1 MVVCCQSRIAG
12 DEYTANNN
20 LGTSLVVEDEDD
32 EDGEEGLRGLLI
44 VFIIQQRYYSI
55 RNCNK

>member
-1 MVVCCQSRIAG
+1 MVVCCQSRIA
-12 DEYTANNN
+12 DEYTANDN
-20 LGTSLVVEDEDD
+20 LGTSLVEDDD

-44 VFIIQQRYYSI
+44 VFVIQQRYYSI

>member
-1 MVVCCQSRIAG
+1 MVVCCQSRIA
-12 DEYTANNN
+12 DDYTANDN
-20 LGTSLVVEDEDD
+20 LGTSLVEDEDD

-44 VFIIQQRYYSI
+44 VFIIQQRYYTI